1 MKYLLLFFSMAAFG
15 QDLRFKEVEFENKVY
30 SIPTDWFINDYL
42 KDDLYDFS
50 VKTPDNEVFILIKN
64 CHKVVDDKVKEKN
77 IIAYRLNSNFLN
89 SDRSTWEFH
98 PESCGSIDFQ
108 NDNNVEFIM
117 EVLNYSQLLTPNI
130 QKNEI

>member
-15 QDLRFKEVEFENKVY
+15 QDLRFKKVEFENKVY

-50 VKTPDNEVFILIKN
+50 IKTLDNEIFIQKKN
-64 CHKVVDDKVKEKN
+64 CNKVKEKN

-98 PESCGSIDFQ
+98 PEACGSIDFQ

>member
-15 QDLRFKEVEFENKVY
+15 QDLRFKKVEFENKVY

-50 VKTPDNEVFILIKN
+50 IKTPDNEIFILKKN
-64 CHKVVDDKVKEKN
+64 CNKIKEKN
-77 IIAYRLNSNFLN
+77 IMVYRLNSNFLN

-98 PESCGSIDFQ
+98 PEACGSIDFQ

>member
-1 MKYLLLFFSMAAFG
+1 MKYLLLFFSMVAFG

-50 VKTPDNEVFILIKN
+50 IKTLDNEIFIQKKN
-64 CHKVVDDKVKEKN
+64 CNKVKEKN

-98 PESCGSIDFQ
+98 PEACGSIDFQ

>member
-50 VKTPDNEVFILIKN
+50 IKTLDNEIFIQKKN
-64 CHKVVDDKVKEKN
+64 CNKVKEKN

-98 PESCGSIDFQ
+98 PEACGSIDFQ

-130 QKNEI
+130 QKNEV

>member
-15 QDLRFKEVEFENKVY
+15 QDLRFKKVEFENKVY

-50 VKTPDNEVFILIKN
+50 IKTLDNEIFIQKKN
-64 CHKVVDDKVKEKN
+64 CNKVKEKN

-89 SDRSTWEFH
+89 SDRSIWEFH
-98 PESCGSIDFQ
+98 PEACGSIDFQ